1 METDRKL
8 LPFKKSISVF
18 VWSIKQVLSVGG
30 FENYIYIFLNIVQSI
45 IPSIL
50 ALIAGK
56 LLDALT
62 KLYGTNITIE
72 SIFKPGID
80 ALDLLIITGLLTVLS
95 RLIEIYALYLQRKF
109 IDYYGYLYDD
119 KLAINIAKLDLSH
132 FDNHK
137 TASVILKAKQNSNQI
152 KNVFDKFIVLTG
164 FLVNL
169 LTSAY
174 FIFSTNIFLGL
185 FVLLVSIP
193 KSIIY
198 NKYVKLWWSY
208 RNKNYEDIKLRH
220 GVIHTITTPLNITQA
235 RVMNHLKPFERHL
248 NSLSKGIGLNGFLH
262 VRKWKAKYDSITSIF
277 DALRA
282 VGIPIFLLPN
292 LLKGVTT
299 VGTTYFLLGRSN
311 DFAASIANFFGELTE
326 LFDQLVGAS
335 EVKEMFELPNNVING
350 KRKINNIDNLD
361 IEFKNVWFKYPD
373 TNRYIFKN
381 LSISIPM
388 KSEIAIVGVN
398 GVGKST
404 FIKLLLRMYDVE
416 KGEILI
422 GGVNIKEY
430 SLPSLYSKISVLFQD
445 YSLYPHLTIEQNLTW
460 GESKVDKAK
469 INSVL
474 KLAEAESIIEQSPLG
489 LKQRLDR
496 AYKGG
501 MHYSSG
507 QKQKL
512 AIARLLYKES
522 KILILDEP
530 TASIDPVSEY
540 KIFKRIY
547 EHMNKKTVIII
558 SHRFST
564 VRNAQT
570 IYVFDKGTIVEQ
582 GSHSELLKING
593 IYADAFNKQAE
604 GYVKE
609 D

>member
-8 LPFKKSISVF
+8 LTFKKSLSVF
-18 VWSIKQVLSVGG
+18 VWSIKQVLTVGG

-50 ALIAGK
+50 ALIAGQ
-56 LLDALT
+56 LLDSLT
-62 KLYGTNITIE
+62 KLYGSNISLDQI
-72 SIFKPGID
+72 IKPGID

-95 RLIEIYALYLQRKF
+95 RLIEIYAFYLKRKF
-109 IDYYGYLYDD
+109 VDYYGYLYED
-119 KLAINIAKLDLSH
+119 KLSLNTAQLDLAH
-132 FDNHK
+132 FDNHN
-137 TASVILKAKQNSNQI
+137 TASVIIKAKQNSSQI
-152 KNVFDKFIVLTG
+152 KNVFDKFILLSG

-185 FVLLVSIP
+185 FVFLVSIP
-193 KSIIY
+193 KALIY
-198 NKYVKLWWSY
+198 NKYVKLWWSF
-208 RNKNYEDIKLRH
+208 RNKNYEDIKLRN
-220 GVIHTITTPLNITQA
+220 GVIHTMTTPVNITQA
-235 RVMNHLKPFERHL
+235 RVMNHLKSFEKHL
-248 NSLSKGIGLNGFLH
+248 NSLSIRIGLNGFLN
-262 VRKWKAKYDSITSIF
+262 VRKWKAKYDSLTSIF
-277 DALRA
+277 DALRTI
-282 VGIPIFLLPN
+282 GIPLFLLPN
-292 LLKGVTT
+292 LLKGFTT

-311 DFAASIANFFGELTE
+311 DFAASTANFFGELTE

-335 EVKEMFELPNNVING
+335 EVKEMFELPNKIVNG
-350 KRKINNIDNLD
+350 KRKINNISNLD
-361 IEFKNVWFKYPD
+361 IEFKKVWFKYPD
-373 TNRYIFKN
+373 TNRYIFKD
-381 LSISIPM
+381 LSMSIPM
-388 KSEIAIVGVN
+388 RSEIAIVGVN

-430 SLPSLYSKISVLFQD
+430 SLPSLYSKMSVLFQD

-460 GESKVDKAK
+460 GEAKVDRNK
-469 INSVL
+469 ISSVL

-522 KILILDEP
+522 RILILDEP

-582 GSHSELLKING
+582 GSHAELTKING

>member
-18 VWSIKQVLSVGG
+18 VWSIKQVITVGG

-56 LLDALT
+56 LLDSLT
-62 KLYGTNITIE
+62 QLYGTNISIE
-72 SIFKPGID
+72 SIYKPGID
-80 ALDLLIITGLLTVLS
+80 AIDLLLLTGVLTIFS
-95 RLIEIYALYLQRKF
+95 KLIDIYSNYLQRKF
-109 IDYYGYLYDD
+109 IDYYGYIFED
-119 KLAINIAKLDLSH
+119 KLALNIAQLDLSY
-132 FDNHK
+132 FDNHE
-137 TASVILKAKQNSNQI
+137 TASLVLKARQNSHQV
-152 KNVFDKFIVLTG
+152 KNVFDKFILLSG
-164 FLVNL
+164 FFVNL

-185 FVLLVSIP
+185 FVFLTSIP
-193 KSIIY
+193 KSLIH

-208 RNKNYEDIKLRH
+208 RNKNYDLIKLRN
-220 GVIHTITTPLNITQA
+220 GVNHTLTTPVNITQA
-235 RVMNHLKPFERHL
+235 RVMNHLKTFEKYL
-248 NSLSKGIGLNGFLH
+248 NNLSNEIGLNGFLN
-262 VRKWKAKYDSITSIF
+262 VRKWRAKFDSFTSIF
-277 DALRA
+277 DAIRT
-282 VGIPIFLLPN
+282 VGIPLFLLPN
-292 LLKGVTT
+292 LLKGTTT
-299 VGTTYFLLGRSN
+299 VGTTYFLLGRAN
-311 DFAASIANFFGELTE
+311 DFASTIANFFGELTE

-335 EVKEMFELPNNVING
+335 EVKAVFEFPKIIEEGKKKISKNN
-350 KRKINNIDNLD
+350 NLD
-361 IEFKNVWFKYPD
+361 IEFKSVWFKYPD
-373 TNRYIFKN
+373 TDRYIFKD
-381 LSISIPM
+381 LSLFIPFQ
-388 KSEIAIVGVN
+388 SEIAIVGVN

-404 FIKLLLRMYDVE
+404 FIKLLLRMYDVQ

-430 SLPSLYSKISVLFQD
+430 SLTSFYSIMSILFQD
-445 YSLYPHLTIEQNLTW
+445 YSLYSHLTIEQNLTW
-460 GESKVDKAK
+460 GELKVDKAK

-474 KLAEAESIIEQSPLG
+474 KLAEAESIIEQSTLG
-489 LKQRLDR
+489 LDQRLDR
-496 AYKGG
+496 GYKDG
-501 MHYSSG
+501 MLYSSG

-570 IYVFDKGTIVEQ
+570 IYVFDKGTIAEQ
-582 GSHSELLKING
+582 GSHSELLKIDG